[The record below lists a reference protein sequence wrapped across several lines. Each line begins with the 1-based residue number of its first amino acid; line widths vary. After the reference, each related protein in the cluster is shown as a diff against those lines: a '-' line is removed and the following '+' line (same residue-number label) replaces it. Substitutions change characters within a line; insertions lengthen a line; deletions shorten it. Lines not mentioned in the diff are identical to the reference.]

1 MSAAEDP
8 RSATRRVD
16 PKAQKPS
23 TGPRDGMAGPQ
34 QSRRGGKASLSLGR
48 QPDSVHSRPTAAAPS
63 PPPPQPEAQPLQE
76 DKPLNAFDSAEILTV
91 LKAGVDLKAPLYKP
105 DARSAA
111 PKGSPWGT
119 KREFYQL
126 RLPGAMANGKD
137 FWLEL
142 RRQTAALL
150 SSDGERRVTEF
161 QGRVYAHLLV
171 IPEGKV
177 TSYGALAKALNSS
190 PRAVGGALRSNPW
203 APEVPCH
210 RVIASDGF
218 VGGFK
223 GDWQQA
229 PSGVNQSLKLK
240 LLKEEGVNFT
250 SDGKLVTTRTVWFD
264 GPWDTTETSK
274 QIAARSRH
282 GSKN

>member
-8 RSATRRVD
+8 RSGNRRVD
-16 PKAQKPS
+16 PKSQKS
-23 TGPRDGMAGPQ
+23 SAGLRDGMAGTQ
-34 QSRRGGKASLSLGR
+34 QNRRGGKATLSLEEK
-48 QPDSVHSRPTAAAPS
+48 S
-63 PPPPQPEAQPLQE
+63 
-76 DKPLNAFDSAEILTV
+76 LNGFDSAEVLAV
-91 LKAGVDLKAPLYKP
+91 LKAGVDLKAPVYKP
-105 DARSAA
+105 DARATA
-111 PKGSPWGT
+111 PKGGSPWGP
-119 KREFYQL
+119 K
-126 RLPGAMANGKD
+126 PGAMANGKD
-137 FWLEL
+137 FWVEL
-142 RRQTAALL
+142 RRQTAAL
-150 SSDGERRVTEF
+150 
-161 QGRVYAHLLV
+161 Q
-171 IPEGKV
+171 GKV

-223 GDWQQA
+223 GDWQNA

-250 SDGKLVTTRTVWFD
+250 GDGRLITTRTVWFD

-274 QIAARSRH
+274 QIAARS
-282 GSKN
+282 SL